1 MADVGHR
8 KMGLDSVELV
18 MNTEE
23 HFGIE
28 IPDHV
33 AATLFTVGDLHGFVV
48 AELSRAGRPR
58 SPEVV
63 FAELRDLICDQLG
76 IEPER
81 VVPTA
86 RFVQDLRI
94 D

>member
-1 MADVGHR
+1 
-8 KMGLDSVELV
+8 

-33 AATLFTVGDLHGFVV
+33 AETLFTVGDLHGFVV
-48 AELSRAGRPR
+48 AELNRCGRPQD
-58 SPEVV
+58 PGIV
-63 FAELRDLICDQLG
+63 FGELRELICDQLG
-76 IEPER
+76 TESER
-81 VVPTA
+81 VGPAA